1 MAQVRP
7 VSNQSR
13 QRRSWHSARRWPGVS
28 WWFSLLFVAG
38 LGAWGLTLLF
48 DIGGGSTG
56 SSPSSLE
63 ITVVDLDS
71 LMPIAGAEVGMS
83 GEIAITD
90 DNGVARLAYPEEPE
104 VITVAASGYVPIHGQ
119 ADTSVV
125 AFQSV
130 GLRPS
135 GEAEQ
140 AAVVQQP
147 TAEPTPVNVAPTAA
161 PQPPLALAPTGFQE
175 SMLASAAS
183 PGAMTLSGIVRDNGG
198 QPIWQATVL
207 ANGAFTE
214 TGTDGTFALEGVS
227 AGSPV
232 RVWASGYA
240 DQFLEVPTEGS
251 LDVSLERQ
259 DIKAAYLTGP
269 KLGDQETFDYL
280 INTINATELNALV
293 IVVKEYNVYYETGV
307 QFFQDADAVQ
317 PLIDPAAMVAELHAN
332 GIYAIARL
340 VVFNDP
346 VIAEAHPELAV
357 KDINGGVW
365 RGYDGHA
372 WVNPFQTELY
382 QPNIDLALELA
393 GMGFDEIQYDYIR
406 FPSDGDLSTSDFG
419 PVWDEEARVGAIVSF
434 LEMTQK
440 QLKLTGT
447 KLAVDVFGVAAVFPD
462 DQGIGQRIADF
473 APVVD
478 YVCPMVYPSHFDDG
492 FMGLAG
498 NPNDLPY
505 ETIELSI
512 GLGQQKIPGMEL
524 KMRPWLQDF
533 SWGDREYGPEEV
545 RAQID
550 ATMDQG
556 ASGWML
562 WNPDSYVTIGAL
574 QPSSE

>member
-1 MAQVRP
+1 M
-7 VSNQSR
+7 
-13 QRRSWHSARRWPGVS
+13 
-28 WWFSLLFVAG
+28 
-38 LGAWGLTLLF
+38 
-48 DIGGGSTG
+48 
-56 SSPSSLE
+56 
-63 ITVVDLDS
+63 
-71 LMPIAGAEVGMS
+71 
-83 GEIAITD
+83 
-90 DNGVARLAYPEEPE
+90 
-104 VITVAASGYVPIHGQ
+104 
-119 ADTSVV
+119 
-125 AFQSV
+125 
-130 GLRPS
+130 
-135 GEAEQ
+135 
-140 AAVVQQP
+140 
-147 TAEPTPVNVAPTAA
+147 TAA
-161 PQPPLALAPTGFQE
+161 ALANQRTMSLTGTIRD
-175 SMLASAAS
+175 AS
-183 PGAMTLSGIVRDNGG
+183 G

-207 ANGAFTE
+207 SGGVFVQTE
-214 TGTDGTFALEGVS
+214 TDGTYTLDGVDP
-227 AGSPV
+227 AAPV

-240 DQFLEVPTEGS
+240 DQFLEVPSEGT

-269 KLGDQETFDYL
+269 KLGEQETFDYL

-317 PLIDPAAMVAELHAN
+317 PVIDPAAMVAELHAN

-365 RGYDGHA
+365 RGTDGNA
-372 WVNPFQTELY
+372 WVNPFKTELY

-393 GMGFDEIQYDYIR
+393 AMGFDEIQYDYIR

-419 PVWDEEARVGAIVSF
+419 PVWDEEARVGAIVGF
-434 LEMTQK
+434 LEMTQQ
-440 QLKLTGT
+440 QLKLTGA

-473 APVVD
+473 APSVD

-492 FMGLAG
+492 FMGLPG

-505 ETIELSI
+505 ETIELAI

-574 QPSSE
+574 QSS